1 MVEKEAVYKFTAISV
16 LISVTLNAI
25 LGIGTFPIQSA
36 QSQIFSCVYT
46 SKCWFS
52 RCIRLPVYSFD
63 VSVSFDNWKNSGFS
77 GAVFNVVCTFLDKFK
92 KDVITT
98 AFSITT
104 WTVAY
109 IATLAPVYV
118 SAPSGFGNPV
128 EIAAMVF
135 AGIGAAQSF
144 GFGKMLIDS
153 VLCEKNSVE
162 PSAW

>member
-1 MVEKEAVYKFTAISV
+1 M
-16 LISVTLNAI
+16 
-25 LGIGTFPIQSA
+25 
-36 QSQIFSCVYT
+36 
-46 SKCWFS
+46 
-52 RCIRLPVYSFD
+52 
-63 VSVSFDNWKNSGFS
+63 
-77 GAVFNVVCTFLDKFK
+77 
-92 KDVITT
+92 ITT

-162 PSAW
+162 PSA